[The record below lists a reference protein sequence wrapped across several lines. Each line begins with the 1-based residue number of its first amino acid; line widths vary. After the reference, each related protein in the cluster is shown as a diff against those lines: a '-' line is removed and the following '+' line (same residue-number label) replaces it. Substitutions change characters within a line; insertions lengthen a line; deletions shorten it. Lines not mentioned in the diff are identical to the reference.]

1 MQRLFSMFAGGA
13 AGVALLILRI
23 CACGFLV
30 ICACTHVEF
39 SMLGLPLIG
48 VAITVLLLVL
58 GVLTPISCAVGALVE
73 LYCIPH
79 AAGANVWQAL
89 CKLMFFV
96 ALGILGPGAFS
107 IDAKLFGRR
116 LVLPGRD

>member
-13 AGVALLILRI
+13 PGVALFILRI

-30 ICACTHVEF
+30 ICAFTHVEF
-39 SMLGLPLIG
+39 SVLGLPLVG

-73 LYCIPH
+73 MYCIPH
-79 AAGANVWQAL
+79 AIGANAWQAL
-89 CKLMFFV
+89 CTLMFFV

-116 LVLPGRD
+116 LILRGKD